1 MDLKNK
7 YKLALFGVI
16 RNSTV
21 MPAGVKLGK
30 SMHEINTMSV
40 NTMNYILDSFDYDQ
54 LEADFN
60 SVAK

>member
-1 MDLKNK
+1 M
-7 YKLALFGVI
+7 ALFGVI